1 MLLPGLLFE
10 SHAGHPF
17 VDEPKRLE
25 PVDMHYAEQVTDQVV
40 FHLPPGFAIEGG
52 PQDTKVPWPEHAVFL
67 IRTKPEQSQ
76 ITITRSLARAFTFA
90 SADEYQPLR
99 EFYQKVATADQQQL
113 VLAKEGGQ

>member
-1 MLLPGLLFE
+1 
-10 SHAGHPF
+10 
-17 VDEPKRLE
+17 
-25 PVDMHYAEQVTDQVV
+25 MHYAEQVTDQVV